1 MAEIVVHPDDTFSP
15 APGVVVREVGEELVL
30 LDLGRSLYFGLDPI
44 GARMWAVL
52 TSGRAIAEAFTV
64 LIGELEVE
72 PERLRIDLE
81 GFAAELAEHGL
92 IVASSPAEPSRHEAG
107 G

>member
-30 LDLGRSLYFGLDPI
+30 LDLGRNFYFGLDPV

-52 TSGRAIAEAFTV
+52 TAGHSFAQAF
-64 LIGELEVE
+64 ELLAREFEVE
-72 PERLRIDLE
+72 PERLRADLE
-81 GFAAELAEHGL
+81 GLVVELAAHSL
-92 IVASSPAEPSRHEAG
+92 IVVAPE
-107 G
+107 